1 MRAKGMNL
9 GLDGRDFDINMLVA
23 PLRSMARHEN
33 LCRSHK
39 HQKGD
44 VILRHGDAVSDT
56 FVLETGLVKLVY
68 PMANGDEWIK
78 SFIVDQGIFG
88 SVDEGDAAQPSRFS
102 AHTIEPGTYIR
113 LPLRWVK
120 RAVAASAELTA
131 AYIAFSGW
139 VRRRKEEREEALLC
153 ASAEENYR
161 RFLSGNAN
169 LVQRLPQGDIARY
182 LGVTPV
188 AFSRIKRRMQ
198 L

>member
-1 MRAKGMNL
+1 MNL
-9 GLDGRDFDINMLVA
+9 GLDGRDFDIDMLIA
-23 PLRSMARHEN
+23 PLRARA
-33 LCRSHK
+33 CREK
-39 HQKGD
+39 LWRPYEHQKGD
-44 VILRHGDAVSDT
+44 IILQHGDAVSDI
-56 FVLETGLVKLVY
+56 FILETGLVKLVY
-68 PMANGDEWIK
+68 PVANGDEWIK

-102 AHTIEPGTYIR
+102 AQTIEIGSHVR
-113 LPLRWVK
+113 LPLRWIK
-120 RAVAASAELTA
+120 QAVSASAELTD
-131 AYIAFSGW
+131 AYVAFSGW

-161 RFLSGNAN
+161 RFLLENAS
-169 LVQRLPQGDIARY
+169 LAQRLPQGDIARY